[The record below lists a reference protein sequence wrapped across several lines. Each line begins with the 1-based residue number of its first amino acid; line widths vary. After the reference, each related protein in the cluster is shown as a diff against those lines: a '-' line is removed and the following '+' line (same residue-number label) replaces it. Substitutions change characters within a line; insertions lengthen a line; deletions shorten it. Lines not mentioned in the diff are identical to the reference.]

1 MNILY
6 TSISHEVQ
14 STEQRRAA
22 IGATLAEYAEDAPGR
37 VREATQRGVGLG
49 TLAFQR
55 IVMGVGFQLWFADM

>member
-55 IVMGVGFQLWFADM
+55 IVMGVGFQL